1 MSTGGGGMDL
11 VGRDTARDEG
21 EDGDDE
27 VPKSGEFVFGS
38 ADGPAED
45 MDGEARKNWHFFP
58 KIEQGMI

>member
-1 MSTGGGGMDL
+1 
-11 VGRDTARDEG
+11 
-21 EDGDDE
+21 
-27 VPKSGEFVFGS
+27 VFGS